1 GAGERLQR
9 ADLVG
14 LRRLAEGGLPWR
26 RHQHARAE
34 RARGCAVSNQTA
46 ACELAAVP
54 EFLAP
59 RFCIVGHRLFLP
71 GWAPIPPGAPRELA
85 VSAGV
90 APAPCLPPSREVLI
104 FCWILHD

>member
-1 GAGERLQR
+1 ERLWWS
-9 ADLVG
+9 AWVG
-14 LRRLAEGGLPWR
+14 LRRSARGCLPWR

-71 GWAPIPPGAPRELA
+71 GRAPIARGAPRELA